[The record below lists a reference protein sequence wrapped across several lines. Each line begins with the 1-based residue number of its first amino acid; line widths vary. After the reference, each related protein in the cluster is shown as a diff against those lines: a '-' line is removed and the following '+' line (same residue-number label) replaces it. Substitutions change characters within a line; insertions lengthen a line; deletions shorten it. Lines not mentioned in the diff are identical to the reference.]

1 MNMTPDPLGAFAQE
15 HPAAPTISRR
25 TLLIGA
31 ASTALPFSSLAQAAW
46 PDRPVRFILSQPA
59 GSGPDNV
66 ARLLSERLAKALG
79 QPVVIE
85 NKPGGQNVIGAQA
98 AATAPPDGS
107 SFYFATTAAL
117 VTNRFLFKSLP
128 YDPRRDFIPVAF
140 IARSPFGVMVR
151 GDSAIDSA
159 ATLIARSRATPGK
172 LTLAN
177 EGPRTF
183 GGIIARLINA
193 RAAMQANLVGYA
205 SVRAA
210 VQDVVGGH
218 ADAVVADLASTA
230 PMIRDGRL
238 RLLAVTSG
246 ARETGWDAV
255 PALAEQLPGF
265 EMVGWFAVVAPAGTP
280 GAIVE
285 RLNREIGTL
294 LRDPELAQRMRTIGP
309 IADPLG
315 GPEQLAAFLQREHD
329 RWDRAIQ
336 DIGLLPE

>member
-1 MNMTPDPLGAFAQE
+1 MSPKHPLRSFSEPAVTRRALIRGAALLGAW
-15 HPAAPTISRR
+15 PT
-25 TLLIGA
+25 LA
-31 ASTALPFSSLAQAAW
+31 ASQSTW

-66 ARLLSERLAKALG
+66 ARLLSERLGKALG

-98 AATAPPDGS
+98 AASAAPDGS
-107 SFYFATTAAL
+107 NFYFATTAAL

-128 YDPRRDFIPVAF
+128 YDPRKDFVPVAF

-151 GDSAIDSA
+151 ADSPIDTMPA
-159 ATLIARSRATPGK
+159 LIARSKAAPGK
-172 LTLAN
+172 LTLGN

-183 GGIIARLINA
+183 GGIIARLLNA
-193 RAAMQANLVGYA
+193 RGAIEANLVGYA

-210 VQDVVGGH
+210 VQDVMGGH
-218 ADAVVADLASTA
+218 ADAVVADLASSA
-230 PMIRDGRL
+230 PLIRDGRL

-246 ARETGWDAV
+246 SRLAGWDKV

-280 GAIVE
+280 AAAIE
-285 RLNREIGTL
+285 RLNRELGVL
-294 LRDPELAQRMRTIGP
+294 LRDPEVAQRMLTIGP
-309 IADPLG
+309 IADHLG
-315 GPEQLAAFLQREHD
+315 APAQLAAFLDQEHA
-329 RWDRAIQ
+329 RWEKAAQ
-336 DIGLLPE
+336 EIGLLPE

>member
-1 MNMTPDPLGAFAQE
+1 MSTTS
-15 HPAAPTISRR
+15 HSPARQRR

-31 ASTALPFSSLAQAAW
+31 ASAVLPFPATAQAAW

-79 QPVVIE
+79 QAVVIE
-85 NKPGGQNVIGAQA
+85 NRPGGQNVIGAQA
-98 AATAPPDGS
+98 AATATPDGY

-151 GDSAIDSA
+151 GDSSVESIQA
-159 ATLIARSRATPGK
+159 LISRSRANPGK

-183 GGIIARLINA
+183 GGIIARLVNT
-193 RAAMQANLVGYA
+193 RASMQANLVGYA

-230 PMIRDGRL
+230 PLIRDGRL

-246 ARETGWDAV
+246 SREAGWDSA

-280 GAIVE
+280 GPVIE
-285 RLNREIGTL
+285 RLNRELGVL
-294 LRDPELAQRMRTIGP
+294 LRDADLAQRMRTIGP
-309 IADPLG
+309 IANHLG
-315 GPEQLAAFLQREHD
+315 GPDRLDAFLKQEHA
-329 RWDRAIQ
+329 RWERATQ

>member
-1 MNMTPDPLGAFAQE
+1 MSTTP
-15 HPAAPTISRR
+15 HSPAGRRR

-31 ASTALPFSSLAQAAW
+31 ASAVLPFTATAQAAW

-79 QPVVIE
+79 QAVVIE

-98 AATAPPDGS
+98 AATATPDGY

-117 VTNRFLFKSLP
+117 ITNRFLFKSLP

-151 GDSAIDSA
+151 GDSPIDSVQA
-159 ATLIARSRATPGK
+159 LISRSRSTPGK

-183 GGIIARLINA
+183 GGVIARVFNT
-193 RAAMQANLVGYA
+193 RAALQANLVGYA

-210 VQDVVGGH
+210 VQDVAGGH

-230 PMIRDGRL
+230 PLIRDGRL

-246 ARETGWDAV
+246 SREAGWDSV
-255 PALAEQLPGF
+255 PTLAEQLPGF

-280 GAIVE
+280 GTVVQ
-285 RLNREIGTL
+285 RLNRELGVL
-294 LRDPELAQRMRTIGP
+294 LRDSELAQRIRTIGP
-309 IADPLG
+309 IANHLG
-315 GPEQLAAFLQREHD
+315 GPDQLDAFLKQEHA
-329 RWDRAIQ
+329 RWERATQ

>member
-1 MNMTPDPLGAFAQE
+1 MTGA
-15 HPAAPTISRR
+15 
-25 TLLIGA
+25 GA
-31 ASTALPFSSLAQAAW
+31 ALLLPVCGVAQTAW
-46 PDRPVRFILSQPA
+46 PERPVRFILSQPA

-66 ARLLSERLAKALG
+66 ARLLSERLGKALG
-79 QPVVIE
+79 QPVVID

-98 AATAPPDGS
+98 AAGATDGH

-128 YDPRRDFIPVAF
+128 YDPRKDFVPVAF

-151 GDSAIDSA
+151 GDSAIDSMPA
-159 ATLIARSRATPGK
+159 LIARSRAEPGK
-172 LTLAN
+172 LSLGN

-230 PMIRDGRL
+230 PLIREGRL

-246 ARETGWDAV
+246 SRVAGWEKV

-280 GAIVE
+280 PGAIE
-285 RLNREIGTL
+285 RLNRELGVL
-294 LRDPELAQRMRTIGP
+294 LRDPDIAQRMLTIGP
-309 IADPLG
+309 LADHLG
-315 GPEQLAAFLQREHD
+315 APAQLASFLDQEHA
-329 RWDRAIQ
+329 RWERAAQ
-336 DIGLLPE
+336 EIGLLPE